1 MIEKSPLGDLYNKSV
16 VKPEL
21 SIIDA
26 NKILE
31 NANLDMLFVLDGKKL
46 VGCLTAGDIRRSL
59 IAGTSSANAVTKAM
73 KTDFSFVTLDSSP
86 TEIHNSFTAG
96 VNLVPV
102 LDNYGNLIDLLKR
115 DSHTF
120 IPLSEPN
127 IGPLEKQL
135 VNETL
140 DSNWISST
148 GNFVSEFETRFGEY
162 IGSPNCVT
170 VSNGTVGLVL
180 ALKAL
185 GVGYGDEVIVPS
197 LTFGATANAVLQVG
211 ARPIFVDVDCETW
224 CLDNRLIESS
234 ITQHTKA
241 IMPVHLY
248 GHSADIDG
256 LKEVIGS
263 RNILIIEDA
272 AEAIGTKYKGQLV
285 GSMCDA
291 AVFSFFANKTI
302 TTGEGGMV
310 AFKSSEIATKARRMR
325 SHGFSPERRYEHDIW
340 GTNFR
345 LTNMQAALGV
355 AQLERVDSLIEKKK
369 LIAKWYQNTFDQLGI
384 EGVDLP
390 PNMGW
395 NESTFWLY
403 TILLPNAI
411 KPAELVAYLQLNRI
425 ESRRVF
431 APLHR
436 QEYFLNYSSEKDFS
450 NTENIYGRGIS
461 LPSSTNLE
469 KKHIE
474 KVCYA
479 IHEFITK

>member
-1 MIEKSPLGDLYNKSV
+1 VIEKSHLGELYNKSII
-16 VKPEL
+16 KPEL

-26 NKILE
+26 NKIFE
-31 NANLDMLFVLDGKKL
+31 NSNVGMLFVLDGKKL
-46 VGCLTAGDIRRSL
+46 VGCLTPGDIRRSL
-59 IAGTSSANAVTKAM
+59 ISGTNSADSVKNAMNA
-73 KTDFSFVTLDSSP
+73 DFRFVTLESSP

-102 LDNYGNLIDLLKR
+102 LDDDGNLIDLLKR
-115 DSHTF
+115 DNHTF

-127 IGPLEKQL
+127 LGPLEKQL

-148 GNFVSEFETRFGEY
+148 GNFVNEFEAKFAEY

-180 ALKAL
+180 ALKAF
-185 GVGYGDEVIVPS
+185 GIGYGDEVIVPS

-211 ARPIFVDVDCETW
+211 ATPIFVDVNYDSW
-224 CLDNRLIESS
+224 CLDICATDSA
-234 ITQHTKA
+234 ITPRTRA

-248 GHSADIDG
+248 GHSVDIDG
-256 LKEVIGS
+256 LKAVIRT
-263 RNILIIEDA
+263 RNIVIIEDA
-272 AEAIGTKYKGQLV
+272 AEAIGTKYKGKLV
-285 GSMCDA
+285 GSLCDA

-310 AFKSSEIATKARRMR
+310 TFKSSEIAAKARRMR
-325 SHGFSPERRYEHDIW
+325 SHGFSPEKRYEHDIW

-345 LTNMQAALGV
+345 LTNIQAALGV
-355 AQLERVDSLIEKKK
+355 AQLERVESLIEKKK
-369 LIAKWYQNTFDQLGI
+369 LIANWYHNTFNELGI
-384 EGVDLP
+384 EGIQLP
-390 PNMGW
+390 PNMSW

-403 TILLPNAI
+403 TILLPKNI
-411 KPAELVAYLQLNRI
+411 KPEELVTYLQVNRI

-436 QEYFLNYSSEKDFS
+436 QEYFVNYSSKKDFS
-450 NTENIYGRGIS
+450 VTENVFERGIS

-479 IHEFITK
+479 INNFITK